1 MPIRTAEQAKRVFKT
16 PRDLTRTDAGRVRSE
31 MTDLQRQT
39 DLNKA
44 DTSRLKEL
52 RRDWNRNLKYTRE
65 GMALSGATSPLD
77 AQNRFMRSTEDFR
90 QTNPRAYGTMY
101 PLSQGAMKLGEYGG
115 LLGLGVRGLTGQLGK
130 LGQDIK
136 NKLGITGMVDDT
148 IDVQDEYVSDT
159 FGLNQPF
166 YPSDVHPGLPIDDV
180 PLLVDEGQGLTRE
193 EQIEEL
199 LVDPGVKTDSEL
211 FLEKWRDDEQKRI
224 DDYYGKSEEADAPDD
239 LEKYENY
246 LERALDPP
254 LENLEP
260 LPFDEG
266 REDYIA
272 ASGMNPNLLR
282 QEKLRGMGEI
292 PRNFV
297 PGGSPQEDRYHSVPG
312 ISVGFDEEVAPPPI
326 NYGYDPRTESGIA
339 NLMPGGPLY
348 DAMPMAQ
355 RLRLIDTAKRL
366 KEGPH
371 RGMPL
376 SYLGRNWYDEYN
388 RKMRNEMEVNRGI
401 RSPMDR

>member
-1 MPIRTAEQAKRVFKT
+1 MK
-16 PRDLTRTDAGRVRSE
+16 
-31 MTDLQRQT
+31 
-39 DLNKA
+39 
-44 DTSRLKEL
+44 
-52 RRDWNRNLKYTRE
+52 
-65 GMALSGATSPLD
+65 
-77 AQNRFMRSTEDFR
+77 STETFR
-90 QTNPRAYGTMY
+90 QANPRAYGRMY
-101 PLSQGAMKLGEYGG
+101 PFSQAAMKLGEYGG

-297 PGGSPQEDRYHSVPG
+297 PGGSPHEDRYYSVPG

-326 NYGYDPRTESGIA
+326 NYDYDPRTESGIA

-348 DAMPMAQ
+348 DAIPMGQ
-355 RLRLIDTAKRL
+355 RLNMRIAEQMR
-366 KEGPH
+366 EQGPH
-371 RGMPL
+371 SGERAT
-376 SYLGRNWYDEYN
+376 SYYGPNWYDEYK
-388 RKMRNEMEVNRGI
+388 RKLENEMEVNRGI